1 MSYVHDKIW
10 FKSKSLGRDSCIDF
24 NTHQLVFPRSFILNF
39 DSFWQCID
47 YIQVL
52 FSYAVLFSKWANYFP
67 FFLKFK
73 WSKSF
78 DLKCSFLILS
88 QFHSC
93 LFQGLWQETLLL
105 ILLLSTMTDFTVK
118 FTLNFPSKKH
128 IFSLQKNFS
137 LHSPPPTKK
146 GKFPYFLGLCSDY
159 LINCAFNIRFT
170 IIICIT
176 LTVALISILTDSSFL
191 ILLFWILIHSGNVLI
206 IFKYFFPI

>member
-1 MSYVHDKIW
+1 MHAVTQPYTSSCKLYSGILFVSYVHDKIW

-24 NTHQLVFPRSFILNF
+24 NTHQLVFPCSFILNF

-52 FSYAVLFSKWANYFP
+52 FSYVVLFSKWANYFP

-146 GKFPYFLGLCSDY
+146 
-159 LINCAFNIRFT
+159 RE
-170 IIICIT
+170 
-176 LTVALISILTDSSFL
+176 ISILSWPSL
-191 ILLFWILIHSGNVLI
+191 RLFNKLC
-206 IFKYFFPI
+206 FQY